1 MKTTGPLLSVRSLLF
16 AVAVFA
22 ILQAAGSTNH
32 HVLLIT
38 VDGGAAFYLRD
49 PGSPLPTLRK
59 LAAEG
64 AMADGMRVAN
74 PSITWPNH
82 STLVTGVYPEK
93 HSVLFNG
100 VLVRPGPGLG
110 VRVDGRRDKADL
122 VAVPTLFD
130 LLFKKGYR
138 TAGIN
143 WPCTRNSGTL
153 QDDFPDTPDT
163 LTYTTPAL
171 RDELVSAGILGNAS
185 NATFSAQSAASRD
198 QVWAAAATHVIRT
211 RRPNF
216 MMYHMLVTD
225 GLQHR
230 YGPRTPAAY
239 AALAMADSQIRDV
252 LTALEQAGI
261 RDRTTLFIV
270 ADHGF
275 ETSTN
280 IIHPN
285 VLLRKA
291 GLLTTNLVSTN
302 PPTFRARVQI
312 VSEGGTAL
320 VYFTNPET
328 KHEDRERALKLF
340 RETDGIAE
348 IIESSKF
355 ADLGLPDPAKN
366 LQMADLIL
374 VPKLGHAF
382 SNLST
387 GEEHI
392 TAVTLTSGGLGN
404 HGYLSSN
411 TNMNAL
417 FVVSGRGIK
426 RGSKLGTVDNRDVAP
441 TIAHL
446 LGQTLPGADGKV
458 LRVILE

>member
-1 MKTTGPLLSVRSLLF
+1 MKTKWLRLAFRLSLF
-16 AVAVFA
+16 VFGLGA
-22 ILQAAGSTNH
+22 LSASASTNH
-32 HVLLIT
+32 HVILISI
-38 VDGGAAFYLRD
+38 DGGAAFYMRD
-49 PGSPLPTLRK
+49 PGGPLPTLRK

-64 AMADGMRVAN
+64 ATADGMRVAN

-100 VLVRPGPGLG
+100 VLVRPAPGLN
-110 VRVDGRRDKADL
+110 VRVDGRKTKAEL

-130 LLFKKGYR
+130 LLYEKGYR

-153 QDDFPDTPDT
+153 HDDMPDTPDS

-171 RDELVSAGILGNAS
+171 RDELVAAGVLRNAS
-185 NATFSAQSAASRD
+185 NATFNSQSAASRD
-198 QVWAAAATHVIRT
+198 QIWAAAATHVIRT

-239 AALAMADSQIRDV
+239 AALAMADAQVRDV
-252 LTALEQAGI
+252 LVALEQAGI
-261 RDRTTLFIV
+261 HDRTTIFIV

-291 GLLTTNLVSTN
+291 GLLSTNLTSTN
-302 PPTFRARVQI
+302 PPTFQARVQI
-312 VSEGGTAL
+312 ISEGGTAL

-328 KHEDRERALKLF
+328 KKQDRETALKLF
-340 RETDGIAE
+340 RETEGIAD
-348 IIESSKF
+348 IIEPAKF
-355 ADLGLPDPAKN
+355 AALGLPDPEKN
-366 LQMADLIL
+366 PQMGELIL
-374 VPKLGHAF
+374 VPKPGHAF
-382 SNLST
+382 SNQST
-387 GEEHI
+387 GDNHI
-392 TAVTLTSGGLGN
+392 TTVTLTSGGLGN

-411 TNMNAL
+411 TNMNAM
-417 FVVSGRGIK
+417 FVAWGRGIK
-426 RGSKLGTVDNRDVAP
+426 RGTKLGIVDNRDIGP
-441 TIAHL
+441 TISHL
-446 LGQTLPGADGKV
+446 LGQKLPGADGKV
-458 LRVILE
+458 LKEILE

>member
-1 MKTTGPLLSVRSLLF
+1 MKTKWLRLAFRLSSF
-16 AVAVFA
+16 AVFA
-22 ILQAAGSTNH
+22 LALFSASASTNH
-32 HVLLIT
+32 HVILISI
-38 VDGGAAFYLRD
+38 DGGAAFYMRD
-49 PGSPLPTLRK
+49 PGGPLPTLRK

-64 AMADGMRVAN
+64 AVADGMRVAN

-82 STLVTGVYPEK
+82 STLVTGVFAEK

-100 VLVRPGPGLG
+100 VLMRPGAGLN
-110 VRVDGRRDKADL
+110 VRVDGRKDKSEL
-122 VAVPTLFD
+122 LAVPTLFD
-130 LLFKKGYR
+130 LLFQKGYR

-153 QDDFPDTPDT
+153 HDDMPDTPES
-163 LTYTTPAL
+163 LTYTTPKL
-171 RDELVSAGILGNAS
+171 RDELVAAGILRNAS
-185 NATFSAQSAASRD
+185 NATFNSQSAASRD
-198 QVWAAAATHVIRT
+198 QIWAAAATHLIRT
-211 RRPNF
+211 RKPNF
-216 MMYHMLVTD
+216 LMYHMLVTD

-239 AALAMADSQIRDV
+239 AALAMADAQVRDV
-252 LTALEQAGI
+252 LVALEEAGL
-261 RDRTTLFIV
+261 RERTTLFIV

-291 GLLTTNLVSTN
+291 GLLSTNLTSTN
-302 PPTFRARVQI
+302 PPTFQARVQI
-312 VSEGGTAL
+312 ISEGGTAL

-328 KHEDRERALKLF
+328 KKQDRETALKLF
-340 RETDGIAE
+340 RETEGIAE
-348 IIESSKF
+348 IIEAKDF
-355 ADLGLPDPAKN
+355 ARHGLPDPEKN
-366 LQMADLIL
+366 PQMGELIL
-374 VPKLGHAF
+374 VPKPGHAF
-382 SNLST
+382 SNQSA

-392 TAVTLTSGGLGN
+392 TTVTLTSGGLGN

-417 FVVSGRGIK
+417 FVISGRGIK
-426 RGSKLGTVDNRDVAP
+426 RGVKLGTVDNRDVAP

-446 LGQTLPGADGKV
+446 LGQKLPGADGKV
-458 LRVILE
+458 LTEILE